1 MGLDYVMS
9 AMFSGKYKN
18 IQVEVAHLYSVLE
31 AVLPRIRKQIGQ
43 MWMWKSLV
51 AKVYRK
57 QVFQATLCEK
67 YFIYAQ
73 NTLASGRAT

>member
-18 IQVEVAHLYSVLE
+18 IRVELARLYSVLE

-43 MWMWKSLV
+43 MWIWKSLV

-57 QVFQATLCEK
+57 LFQATVCEK
-67 YFIYAQ
+67 YFMHQTPLLQEKQYE
-73 NTLASGRAT
+73 

>member
-18 IQVEVAHLYSVLE
+18 IRVELARLYSVLE

-57 QVFQATLCEK
+57 LFQATVCEK
-67 YFIYAQ
+67 YFIYAP
-73 NTLASGRAT
+73 NTLASGKAI